1 VDWQLPLPRDLH
13 GFVLGRDFLNFWNYG
28 REAWNAEAGRFYDIV
43 LYNGELRALTGW
55 DYPTQQWSY
64 PPHLMLLMAPFG
76 LLPYLP
82 AYILWTMLGILT
94 LWWAAPRELKRS
106 HATLALLL
114 APAGLLTL
122 VCGQNAFFAAAIIA
136 GIFRWLDQRPVLAG
150 LLLGLLTVK
159 PQLGLV
165 FPLMLIMT
173 ARWTVFLSAAATTI
187 ALAGAT
193 ALLFGADVWSVYVL
207 IGIPLQ
213 EYVIADPT
221 EPIKGMMPTAYMNA
235 RLIGLSANVAYAVQ
249 ACFAA
254 GSLAAV
260 VWTYWR
266 RRDPLL
272 SYAMLVIAG
281 LAATPYLM
289 SYDLAII
296 SWLMLALIAS
306 GAVIAPDR
314 PMLLAVVV
322 LPFLAIAGAL
332 AGVPAS
338 ALILPLFG
346 MLVARRMLAIIGRA
360 SSAAN
365 GLSPQGNTSGGTGY
379 QSFQSSQ
386 TTSVAPR
393 SYS

>member
-1 VDWQLPLPRDLH
+1 
-13 GFVLGRDFLNFWNYG
+13 
-28 REAWNAEAGRFYDIV
+28 
-43 LYNGELRALTGW
+43 
-55 DYPTQQWSY
+55 
-64 PPHLMLLMAPFG
+64 MLLMAPFG

-82 AYILWTMLGILT
+82 AYILWTALGILA
-94 LWWAAPRELKRS
+94 LCWAAPRELKRS
-106 HATLALLL
+106 QATLALLL

-122 VCGQNAFFAAAIIA
+122 ICGQNAFFAAAIVA

-165 FPLMLIMT
+165 FPLMLILT
-173 ARWTVFLSAAATTI
+173 ARWTVFLSAAATAI

-193 ALLFGADVWSVYVL
+193 ALLFGADVWSAYVL

-235 RLIGLSANVAYAVQ
+235 RLIGLSANVAYVVQ
-249 ACFAA
+249 ACFAV

-260 VWTYWR
+260 VWAYWR
-266 RRDPLL
+266 RRDPLP
-272 SYAMLVIAG
+272 SYAVLVIAG

-289 SYDLAII
+289 SYDLAVVSWII
-296 SWLMLALIAS
+296 LALIGS
-306 GAVIAPDR
+306 GAVSAADR
-314 PMLLAVVV
+314 PMLLAVVF
-322 LPFLAIAGAL
+322 LPFLAIAGGL
-332 AGVPAS
+332 AGVPGS
-338 ALILPLFG
+338 ALILPLFV
-346 MLVARRMLAIIGRA
+346 MFIVPRMLASSAGA

-365 GLSPQGNTSGGTGY
+365 GLSRQGNTSGGTGY
-379 QSFQSSQ
+379 QSCQSSQ